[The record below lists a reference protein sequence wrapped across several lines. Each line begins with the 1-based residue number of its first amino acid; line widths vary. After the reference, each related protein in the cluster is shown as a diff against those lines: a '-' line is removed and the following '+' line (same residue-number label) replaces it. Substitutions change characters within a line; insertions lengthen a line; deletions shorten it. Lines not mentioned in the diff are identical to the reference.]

1 VDFEMFKEMEIT
13 EWNHLQELISQVQRT
28 LNISFEGFGLSIF
41 SSYDEILKWLSMP
54 RRLEIANALC
64 LS

>member
-1 VDFEMFKEMEIT
+1 MEMT
-13 EWNHLQELISQVQRT
+13 HLQELISQAQRT
-28 LNISFEGFGLSIF
+28 LNIGFERFGLDSF
-41 SSYDEILKWLSMP
+41 FYCNKILKELSMP